1 MNVMLSIDAKE
12 LPIKDLD
19 GDQLWYKDAIIYQ
32 LHVKAFADSNN
43 DGIGDFAGLTE
54 KLGYLQDLGVT
65 TLWLLPFYPS
75 PGRDDGYDIAD
86 YGDINPDFGTMK
98 DFRRFIVEAKKRGLR
113 VITELVINHTSDQH
127 DWFKRARRSDPKSS
141 ARNWYVWS
149 DTDQKYQ
156 GTRIIFTDTEKS
168 NWTWD
173 PEAGAFYWHRFFS
186 HQPDLNFDNPRVVSA
201 LVQVMKRWLDT
212 GVDGFRLDA
221 IPYLCERDGTN
232 NENLPETHAIIK
244 RLRAEL
250 DAYAKGKVL
259 LAEANQWPEDVQ
271 EYFGQGDE
279 CHMAYHFPLMPRI
292 YKAIA
297 QEDRFPITDILRQT
311 PDIPADCQWAMFLR
325 NHDELTLEMVTDVER
340 DYLWSTY
347 ANDPRARI
355 NVGIRRRLA
364 PLMEN
369 DRRKIELM
377 NSMLMSFPGT
387 PVIYYG
393 DEIGMGDN
401 IYLGDRNGVRTPM
414 QWSPDR
420 NGGFSRADPARLY
433 APSIMDPIYGY
444 ESVNVEAQSRSLSS
458 QLSATK
464 RLMAVRKSTLAFGR
478 GTMTHIRPTNRA
490 VLSYVRQYGDEV
502 ILCVANLS
510 RTAQATELDLS
521 PWKERVPREMLGRN
535 KFPPIGELPY
545 MLTMAPYGFYWFML
559 EERDVSEHTQPAVV
573 PEFETLVV
581 PLGSSWMTLGRT
593 RGVFERDVLPA
604 HLARTRWYPERS
616 AKAIHTR
623 LTSAVPF
630 ANDGDNRP
638 WLAFF
643 EATQRNVTTRYL
655 LPMQIDWVRFDRE
668 RYNSRAFAA
677 VRQGARE
684 GTLLDVASDPGFI
697 SLLLENLRHSV
708 TTEEG
713 GARLEFRPTAK
724 LASMPVKALE

>member
-1 MNVMLSIDAKE
+1 
-12 LPIKDLD
+12 
-19 GDQLWYKDAIIYQ
+19 
-32 LHVKAFADSNN
+32 
-43 DGIGDFAGLTE
+43 
-54 KLGYLQDLGVT
+54 
-65 TLWLLPFYPS
+65 
-75 PGRDDGYDIAD
+75 
-86 YGDINPDFGTMK
+86 MK
-98 DFRRFIVEAKKRGLR
+98 DFRRFIAEAKARGLR

-149 DTDQKYQ
+149 DTDQKYL

-173 PEAGAFYWHRFFS
+173 PEAGQFYWHRFFS

-244 RLRAEL
+244 KLRAEL

-271 EYFGQGDE
+271 EYFGRGDE

-292 YKAIA
+292 YMAIA

-311 PDIPADCQWAMFLR
+311 PDIPANCQWALFLR

-364 PLMEN
+364 PLMDN

-377 NSMLMSFPGT
+377 NSLLLSFPGT
-387 PVIYYG
+387 PIIYYG

-433 APSIMDPIYGY
+433 APTIMDPVYGY

-458 QLSATK
+458 LLSATK
-464 RLMAVRKSTLAFGR
+464 RLIAVRKSTLAFGR
-478 GTMTHIRPTNRA
+478 GTMTFIRPDNRS
-490 VLSYVRQYGDEV
+490 VLCYVRQYQDEV

-510 RTAQATELDLS
+510 RSAQATELDLS
-521 PWKERVPREMLGRN
+521 AWKDRIPLEMLGRTR
-535 KFPPIGELPY
+535 FPAIGELPY
-545 MLTMAPYGFYWFML
+545 MITLAPYGFYWFQL
-559 EERDVSEHTQPAVV
+559 QERDKSEHGRADAPCRNSRPWWCRSAPPGCRWRAPAACSNATCCRPIWREPAGIRSVRRKEIQPDADFGGAVLRHRRQPAVAGV
-573 PEFETLVV
+573 L
-581 PLGSSWMTLGRT
+581 
-593 RGVFERDVLPA
+593 RGDHRARRD
-604 HLARTRWYPERS
+604 LALRAADADRVGALRPRALQS
-616 AKAIHTR
+616 AA
-623 LTSAVPF
+623 L
-630 ANDGDNRP
+630 
-638 WLAFF
+638 
-643 EATQRNVTTRYL
+643 
-655 LPMQIDWVRFDRE
+655 
-668 RYNSRAFAA
+668 AA

-684 GTLLDVASDPGFI
+684 GTLLDVATDQIFI
-697 SLLLENLRHSV
+697 ALLLRNLRESLDGRGRR
-708 TTEEG
+708 TG
-713 GARLEFRPTAK
+713 LAARIPADRQLLGPAGQAAGAYPRGRDRAIQQHRAGRRTIMSSRSTASSSP
-724 LASMPVKALE
+724 ASIPRSRSAAS